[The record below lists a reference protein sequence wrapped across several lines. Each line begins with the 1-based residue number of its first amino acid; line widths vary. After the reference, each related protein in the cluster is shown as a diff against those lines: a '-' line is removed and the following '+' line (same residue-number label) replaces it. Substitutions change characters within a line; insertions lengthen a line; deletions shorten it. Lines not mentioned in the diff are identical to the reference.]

1 MIIKP
6 AIQWLNTD
14 SDAELI
20 NDITVV
26 ILGVGGNTAIYDK
39 PSPDIPTIQTALNN
53 FSGSVAATA
62 DGGPS
67 ATTKKNQDR
76 LIVTGLVR
84 QLASYVQVA
93 CKGNMTNLLLSGFPA
108 QKPNRAPIGV
118 LPAPGNPTL
127 VLGSR
132 SGELDAGVN
141 PVFGASIYNWKLTSS
156 AAGEAVRTGQST
168 ASYYTFTGLT
178 PGVTYTMTCNVV
190 GAAGPG
196 DWSDV
201 ATQMVV

>member
-26 ILGVGGNTAIYDK
+26 ILGVGGNPAIYDK

-67 ATTKKNQDR
+67 ATTKKIR
-76 LIVTGLVR
+76 I
-84 QLASYVQVA
+84 AS
-93 CKGNMTNLLLSGFPA
+93 S
-108 QKPNRAPIGV
+108 
-118 LPAPGNPTL
+118 
-127 VLGSR
+127 
-132 SGELDAGVN
+132 
-141 PVFGASIYNWKLTSS
+141 
-156 AAGEAVRTGQST
+156 
-168 ASYYTFTGLT
+168 
-178 PGVTYTMTCNVV
+178 
-190 GAAGPG
+190 
-196 DWSDV
+196 
-201 ATQMVV
+201 